1 MLQFWPLQGKLG
13 QLVQLIHSMSFLTGG
28 LASIMAAFK
37 PQQGAVGL
45 VHAGSNAADSLQQQ
59 QPQQQEEGL
68 AGDAA
73 LSPAAAATAA
83 ALQGEGELTVEVL
96 ISCVLAAV
104 EELPVWES
112 TEVEQ
117 VGELLVIISLYPE
130 PYSALSM
137 TL

>member
-1 MLQFWPLQGKLG
+1 
-13 QLVQLIHSMSFLTGG
+13 VQLIHSMSFLTGG

-37 PQQGAVGL
+37 PQQGSIGL
-45 VHAGSNAADSLQQQ
+45 VHAASNAADSLQQQ
-59 QPQQQEEGL
+59 QPQQQEEVP

-117 VGELLVIISLYPE
+117 VGVLLVTISLYPE
-130 PYSALSM
+130 PY
-137 TL
+137 